1 MIFSVTRNYFECK
14 NFYSFIYKISIK
26 VGRSIFLFVKENF
39 TMEKYIHKREIFFW
53 KKFHRGKI
61 FHLPEMS

>member
-1 MIFSVTRNYFECK
+1 MQ